1 MNEFDHITQLLAL
14 SLGVAWASGINL
26 YAAVL
31 TLGLMGVTGNMTLP
45 PGLEVLANPVVIG
58 AAGLMYLIEFFA
70 DKIPGVDT
78 GWDVLHTFIRIPAG
92 AILAAGAMGNV
103 DPALSVAAGLVGGV
117 VAGSMHAT
125 KAGTRLL
132 INASP
137 EPFSNSIA
145 SLTED
150 AAVFGGLWMMTQHPV
165 WFLLLFFVGACVLVW
180 ALPKLWRG
188 VRMLLSRIAS
198 FLRGKGLGRETAD
211 STLATAGRAAAPS
224 LAGGHS
230 EDQRPTV

>member
-1 MNEFDHITQLLAL
+1 MSEFENVSRILAL
-14 SLGVAWASGINL
+14 TLGVAWASGINL

-31 TLGLMGVTGNMTLP
+31 ALGLLGATGHATLP
-45 PGLEVLANPVVIG
+45 PGLEVLANPVVIS
-58 AAGLMYLIEFFA
+58 AAGLMYVVEFFA
-70 DKIPGVDT
+70 DKIPGVDSA
-78 GWDVLHTFIRIPAG
+78 WDVLHTFIRIPAG
-92 AILAAGAMGNV
+92 AILAAEATASI
-103 DPALSVAAGLVGGV
+103 DPALSVAAGLVGGL

-150 AAVFGGLWMMTQHPV
+150 AAVFGGIWLMTRHPV
-165 WFLLLFFVGACVLVW
+165 WFLVLFVIGAFALAW

-188 VRMLLSRIAS
+188 IAMLFSRLAS
-198 FLRGKGLGRETAD
+198 FAGGRGL
-211 STLATAGRAAAPS
+211 GRAAAVSELPVTMVPAPHPD
-224 LAGGHS
+224 AG